1 MRMCPSRKRPSRIAT
16 VVTAGLVTL
25 SAAGCA
31 TAAGAGTPGGIGS
44 AGIERPNLTVA
55 VVPAVDSA
63 GFFIA
68 LYDGLF
74 KAHGLNVKFE
84 PAISSETVI
93 AAQNQGKV
101 DISGGNYVSYLQA
114 QREGKAD
121 LEIFDEGSVM
131 LPGAQ
136 GLYMMPHSR
145 IHSLGDLIGK
155 TVGINAPRNI
165 LYLLVASTLA
175 DHGIPVSRV
184 HFRDDIPLPLM
195 AKALQTGEVSAA
207 VLPEPFA
214 SEAEASWGV
223 SELAD
228 LDSGALT
235 GFPIQGYVVTR
246 QWAQDYPHTLAAF
259 SAALEQGQTIAD
271 TNRHAVEMAMEQLPM
286 KPVPLGVPPVIA
298 SMMAVDNYPV
308 GPVNPV
314 RLQRVANVMNQF
326 IQFPSFQVKTMIGE
340 P

>member
-1 MRMCPSRKRPSRIAT
+1 MRLCPRRKRPSRIAT
-16 VVTAGLVTL
+16 FVSAGVVTLA
-25 SAAGCA
+25 AAGCA
-31 TAAGAGTPGGIGS
+31 AASGATGTGAGS
-44 AGIERPNLTVA
+44 AGLERPNLTVA

-74 KAHGLNVKFE
+74 KAHGLNVTFE

-93 AAQNQGKV
+93 TAQEQGKV

-114 QREGKAD
+114 QRSGEAD
-121 LEIFDEGSVM
+121 LEIFAEGSVM

-136 GLYMMPHSR
+136 GLYTMPHSGIKTLR
-145 IHSLGDLIGK
+145 NLIGK

-175 DHGIPVSRV
+175 DHGIPVGAV
-184 HFRDDIPLPLM
+184 HFRDFALPAM
-195 AKALQTGEVSAA
+195 AQALRSGQVSAA

-214 SEAEASWGV
+214 SEAEASYGV
-223 SELAD
+223 TQLAD

-246 QWAQDYPHTLAAF
+246 QWAQDNPKTLQAF
-259 SAALEQGQTIAD
+259 TAALEEGQTIAD
-271 TNRHAVEMAMEQLPM
+271 TNRHEVEKAMEELPM
-286 KPVPLGVPPVIA
+286 KPVPLAVPPVIA

-326 IQFPSFQVKTMIGE
+326 IQFPPFQVSTMIGGS
-340 P
+340 